1 MSAEAGIHIPRGI
14 FLSLLLRPVRNSGTV
29 SFPYIKQASTMTGI
43 NPIPDEFHSVTP
55 YLFIRGASEA
65 IEFYKQAFGAEEV
78 FRLPMPDG
86 KLGHAEIQIG
96 DSHVMLADE
105 NAEAGAISPSTLE
118 GTSASFLIY
127 VENVDEIYAQAL
139 AAGGE
144 VVRPLA
150 DQFYGDR
157 TGCLKDPFGH
167 VWTIS
172 THIEDVTPEEAQ
184 QRLEAMGEDAD
195 ANC

>member
-1 MSAEAGIHIPRGI
+1 M
-14 FLSLLLRPVRNSGTV
+14 L
-29 SFPYIKQASTMTGI
+29 
-43 NPIPDEFHSVTP
+43 
-55 YLFIRGASEA
+55 
-65 IEFYKQAFGAEEV
+65 
-78 FRLPMPDG
+78 MPDG

-96 DSHVMLADE
+96 DSRVMLADE

-127 VENVDEIYAQAL
+127 VENVDELYAQAL

-172 THIEDVTPEEAQ
+172 THIEDVTPEEM
-184 QRLEAMGEDAD
+184 QRRMQAMGEDAD

>member
-105 NAEAGAISPSTLE
+105 NAEAGDQSFNFRRNVRQLSDLCRECRRDLRPGIGGRRRS
-118 GTSASFLIY
+118 GTP
-127 VENVDEIYAQAL
+127 V
-139 AAGGE
+139 G
-144 VVRPLA
+144 
-150 DQFYGDR
+150 
-157 TGCLKDPFGH
+157 
-167 VWTIS
+167 
-172 THIEDVTPEEAQ
+172 
-184 QRLEAMGEDAD
+184 
-195 ANC
+195 

>member
-1 MSAEAGIHIPRGI
+1 
-14 FLSLLLRPVRNSGTV
+14 
-29 SFPYIKQASTMTGI
+29 MT
-43 NPIPDEFHSVTP
+43 NVKPIPEEFHSVTP

-65 IEFYKQAFGAEEV
+65 IEFYKQALGAEEV

-96 DSHVMLADE
+96 DSRVMLADE
-105 NAEAGAISPSTLE
+105 NAEAGAISPSTLG
-118 GTSASFLIY
+118 GTSASFMIY
-127 VENVDEIYAQAL
+127 VENVDELFAQAL

-157 TGCLKDPFGH
+157 TGCFKDPFGH
-167 VWTIS
+167 IWTIS
-172 THIEDVTPEEAQ
+172 THVEDVTPEEL
-184 QRLEAMGEDAD
+184 QRRMEAMGAGPEFEQLKL
-195 ANC
+195 

>member
-1 MSAEAGIHIPRGI
+1 
-14 FLSLLLRPVRNSGTV
+14 
-29 SFPYIKQASTMTGI
+29 
-43 NPIPDEFHSVTP
+43 
-55 YLFIRGASEA
+55 
-65 IEFYKQAFGAEEV
+65 
-78 FRLPMPDG
+78 
-86 KLGHAEIQIG
+86 
-96 DSHVMLADE
+96 
-105 NAEAGAISPSTLE
+105 GAISPSTLE

-127 VENVDEIYAQAL
+127 VENVDELYAQAL

-172 THIEDVTPEEAQ
+172 THIEDVTPEEM
-184 QRLEAMGEDAD
+184 QRRMQAMGEDAD